1 MDIHLTPELE
11 KIVQS
16 KLQSGRYHSAS
27 EVVSEAL
34 RVMEQRDEARRKIDL
49 GLESLRQGKGIDGQ
63 EAFVRLDAR
72 HNRYKRKK
80 R

>member
-1 MDIHLTPELE
+1 MDVHLTPELE

-27 EVVSEAL
+27 EVLSEAL
-34 RVMEQRDEARRKIDL
+34 RVMEQRDEARQKIAR
-49 GLESLRQGKGIDGQ
+49 GLESLRQGKGVDGR
-63 EAFVRLDAR
+63 EAFMRLDAR
-72 HNRYKRKK
+72 HERYKRKK

>member
-1 MDIHLTPELE
+1 MDVHLTPELE

-34 RVMEQRDEARRKIDL
+34 RVMEQRDEARQKIAR
-49 GLESLRQGKGIDGQ
+49 GLESLRQGKGVDGQ
-63 EAFVRLDAR
+63 EAFLRLDAR
-72 HNRYKRKK
+72 HERYKRKE

>member
-1 MDIHLTPELE
+1 MDVHLTPELE

-34 RVMEQRDEARRKIDL
+34 RIMEQRDEARQKIAR
-49 GLESLRQGKGIDGQ
+49 GLESLHQGKGVDGQ
-63 EAFVRLDAR
+63 EAFMRLDAR
-72 HNRYKRKK
+72 HERYKRKK